1 MSTLR
6 KQLLNSKDETIRAI
20 LKSKIGEFHS
30 ASKGY
35 FLFKVTTKLNNLVH
49 FISFSY
55 DEKSNIDFSTKN
67 TVRQI
72 AQYADC
78 FELTITKNKTESNV
92 VADWSYNGDDEL

>member
-6 KQLLNSKDETIRAI
+6 KQLLNSKDETVRAI
-20 LKSKIGEFHS
+20 LKSKIGDFHS
-30 ASKGY
+30 VSKGH

-55 DEKSNIDFSTKN
+55 DEKNDIDFSTRN

-78 FELTITKNKTESNV
+78 FELTIYKSKKESYV
-92 VADWSYNGDDEL
+92 VADWAYNGDDEF